1 MSTGVSRRPAELRE
15 GVRNVRTISAGVAVH
30 GGCVAA
36 GTDSTRIHHAGMK
49 RPAVGAAVRERRSE
63 NAGQRTLVRERW
75 SENAG
80 QRRGTASEGSR
91 PDAGRDGSQACTRER
106 SRASAA
112 MLTAFAHRPL
122 QSDMTRE
129 PSLNMGFTIKLIG
142 GWPRIRQSLY
152 RTISQL
158 ACLFYR
164 SGVML
169 RSQNSSESQ
178 LPHATFPPMMAL
190 ELIAGSHTAVHGTEL
205 EDIEWSGR
213 IVSRLTRMSVTERPV
228 SRGLV

>member
-15 GVRNVRTISAGVAVH
+15 GVRNVRTSSAGVAVH

-49 RPAVGAAVRERRSE
+49 RPAVGAA
-63 NAGQRTLVRERW
+63 VRERW

-112 MLTAFAHRPL
+112 MLTAFAHRLL

-129 PSLNMGFTIKLIG
+129 PTLNMGFTIKLIG

-152 RTISQL
+152 YIEQFRNWH
-158 ACLFYR
+158 ACF
-164 SGVML
+164 
-169 RSQNSSESQ
+169 
-178 LPHATFPPMMAL
+178 
-190 ELIAGSHTAVHGTEL
+190 IA
-205 EDIEWSGR
+205 
-213 IVSRLTRMSVTERPV
+213 PV
-228 SRGLV
+228 SCFEARIPRNPSCLTPRFHR